1 MFQQLDIYQITI
13 IIAFVIGYVCIIF
26 DDKMGV
32 NKATTALLMSVV
44 VWAVL
49 FMQKSNAEATSDFFS
64 EHLASVS
71 QVVLF
76 LFGAL
81 TIVEIIHAHG
91 GLNLLASIFRFRSKA
106 VSLWTIGLI
115 SFFLSSVLDNLTT
128 TIVMV
133 MMLKKIIK
141 NTEDRLVFGSVVVI
155 AANAGGA
162 WTPIGDVTTTMLWM
176 GGQVST
182 FQVMKD
188 LFIPSLFCLI
198 CSLLWFS
205 FTLRGELPI
214 AKEEFHIYFEPKG
227 KRIFIFGM
235 ISLMAVPII
244 KMATGLPPFM
254 AMLFSMSL
262 MWLITDILHRDH
274 EDRQHL
280 RVIAIMPKLDVSGIL
295 FFLGILLAIGALD
308 SAGILKHL
316 AYYLDRSVPSKEL
329 MGIIIGFL
337 SAIIDNVPLVAA
349 CMGMYDIQVFPAD
362 SSFWHLI
369 AYCAGTGGSV
379 FIIGSA
385 AGVAFMG
392 MEKVNFFWYAKK
404 ISIPATVGY
413 LGGAG
418 VYFLLH

>member
-295 FFLGILLAIGALD
+295 FFLEFCL
-308 SAGILKHL
+308 
-316 AYYLDRSVPSKEL
+316 
-329 MGIIIGFL
+329 
-337 SAIIDNVPLVAA
+337 
-349 CMGMYDIQVFPAD
+349 Q
-362 SSFWHLI
+362 
-369 AYCAGTGGSV
+369 
-379 FIIGSA
+379 
-385 AGVAFMG
+385 
-392 MEKVNFFWYAKK
+392 
-404 ISIPATVGY
+404 
-413 LGGAG
+413 
-418 VYFLLH
+418 